1 MLHYDRY
8 HVFTHSGA
16 QRIRGGKLLCPLVD
30 NAGAAHANMPHIIHL
45 CCSMFTIM
53 YQTHYELLRVRGGK
67 MLSSLPEKHHRAHMR
82 LGGIIYALRMLYEDH
97 YHTLCSLWGSSA
109 GGGGKMPCSLP
120 GERHRRMKLIHAFG
134 LRLHTLSNPRL
145 PRQWLYGAR
154 RDTQTRMRVET
165 GAAKCSAP
173 CREHCIGCTCTS
185 WYYRHHLL

>member
-1 MLHYDRY
+1 
-8 HVFTHSGA
+8 
-16 QRIRGGKLLCPLVD
+16 
-30 NAGAAHANMPHIIHL
+30 
-45 CCSMFTIM
+45 
-53 YQTHYELLRVRGGK
+53 
-67 MLSSLPEKHHRAHMR
+67 
-82 LGGIIYALRMLYEDH
+82 
-97 YHTLCSLWGSSA
+97 
-109 GGGGKMPCSLP
+109 MPCSLP